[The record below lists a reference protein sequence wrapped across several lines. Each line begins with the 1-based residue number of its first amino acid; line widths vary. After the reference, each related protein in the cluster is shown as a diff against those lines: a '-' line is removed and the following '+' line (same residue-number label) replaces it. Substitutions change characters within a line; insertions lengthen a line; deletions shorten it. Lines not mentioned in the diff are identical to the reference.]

1 MTKGSLW
8 LATSGV
14 THCGR
19 KKPHQ
24 ATACLLVQWLCCC
37 PPPSL
42 PYFAP
47 EPTWQTLHRSI
58 LKLFLV
64 SFWYQPQGSG
74 VTRAK
79 AVRFVAVPAV
89 PSLVAPKSEH
99 TQRTSC
105 AKYGSN
111 LIRELSQL
119 LPKWVSAFVP
129 AWGEKKKKKERKRK
143 DQSVNCKTSC
153 SARWKWKQSDQ
164 RNNRRGCNW
173 SAFSSSSLE

>member
-1 MTKGSLW
+1 MTCNEWCDSLW
-8 LATSGV
+8 Q
-14 THCGR
+14 
-19 KKPHQ
+19 KKTHQ

-42 PYFAP
+42 PYFAS

-58 LKLFLV
+58 LKLFLL

-79 AVRFVAVPAV
+79 AVRFVALPAV
-89 PSLVAPKSEH
+89 PSLVTPKSEH

-105 AKYGSN
+105 AKCGSN

-129 AWGEKKKKKERKRK
+129 VWGEKKRKRK
-143 DQSVNCKTSC
+143 EKERIKVLIVKHLAAPGGNESRV
-153 SARWKWKQSDQ
+153 
-164 RNNRRGCNW
+164 
-173 SAFSSSSLE
+173 FSEITDGDVTEVHFPAAH